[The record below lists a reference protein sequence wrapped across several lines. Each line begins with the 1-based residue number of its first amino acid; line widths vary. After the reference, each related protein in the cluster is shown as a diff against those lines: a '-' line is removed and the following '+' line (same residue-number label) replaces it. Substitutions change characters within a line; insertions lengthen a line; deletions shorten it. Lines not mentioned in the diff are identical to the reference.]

1 MELDS
6 ENQVTLLSVDSEF
19 EANSIAHELAANSIK
34 ALVTGGYTAGF
45 RAEAPGRVNVV
56 VRQADLERAQLA
68 ILDWEKN
75 RGQTDWSG
83 VDIGEPEGS

>member
-1 MELDS
+1 MDVDS
-6 ENQVTLLSVDSEF
+6 EKQVALLSVESEF

-45 RAEAPGRVNVV
+45 RAEAPGRVNVI
-56 VRQADLERAQLA
+56 VRQADVERAKLA

-75 RGQTDWSG
+75 RGQTDWST
-83 VDIGEPEGS
+83 VDVGEPEGS

>member
-1 MELDS
+1 MDLDA
-6 ENQVTLLSVDSEF
+6 EKQVTLVSLDSEF
-19 EANSIAHELAANSIK
+19 EANSIANELAANSIK
-34 ALVTGGYTAGF
+34 ALVLGGYTSGF

-56 VRQADLERAQLA
+56 VRQVDLERAQLA

-75 RGQTDWSG
+75 RGQTDWST